1 MKFFYLYAGKKYHL
15 LVFLFLVMVMVVGQ
29 YYKPTLQYDR
39 LSIINGDYWRVLTCH
54 FSHVSWWHLL
64 LNLIGFV
71 FVFLLFFQKY
81 SPAQWVV
88 AAFFCSVFIAVGFL
102 AFSPNLNWYL
112 GFSGLLHA
120 FFVMGL
126 VGEIKEKRK
135 IYYIFLAAV
144 FVKVLMEKY
153 VGPSAYMRGFLD
165 FRVVADAHV
174 LGVLSGLSYSF
185 MANNKTG

>member
-1 MKFFYLYAGKKYHL
+1 MRFNYLCRGEQYHL
-15 LVFLFLVMVMVVGQ
+15 LVFFLLVIAMVVGQ
-29 YYKPTLQYDR
+29 YYGSTLQYDR
-39 LSIINGDYWRVLTCH
+39 LSIINGDYWRIITCH
-54 FSHVSWWHLL
+54 FSHIGWKHLS

-71 FVFLLFFQKY
+71 FVFLLFFKRY
-81 SPAQWVV
+81 SPTQWVGATV
-88 AAFFCSVFIAVGFL
+88 YCSAFIAMGFL
-102 AFSPNLNWYL
+102 IFSPDLDWYL

-120 FFVMGL
+120 FFAMGL

-135 IYYIFLAAV
+135 IYYLGLVAV

-153 VGPSAYMRGFLD
+153 VGPSAYMRDFLG

-185 MANNKTG
+185 IANNKTG